1 MSSSYYKY
9 TADSGTVYKA
19 LIDDA
24 IAAASGFVAA
34 TGAEP
39 ALPATMTMRN
49 ARAYNG
55 NGARP
60 IDVILLFDTVAHF
73 AASMGATY
81 TVGGVPYI
89 VVYTT
94 GEQNVTNLF
103 LVGATGA
110 TGATGPTGA
119 TGATGAT
126 GPTGATGATGAPGA
140 DADTV
145 KVTGNISSAQ
155 ILALSGSPVSL
166 VAAPGALKAIVLITS
181 AVKFI
186 HGSTQYA
193 GGSQMGL
200 YIGTSLM
207 YNVLSSSFVNLA
219 NDAMQIQTSL
229 NPGAAN
235 SGLFENLALF
245 LKIAGANHTTGNGTM
260 KYSITYRV
268 VDFN

>member
-103 LVGATGA
+103 LV
-110 TGATGPTGA
+110 GA